1 MGWTTVQQDRLAIEK
16 RTLEKYFRLGIS
28 WIDPRHQTKVEV
40 VLKSNSDNVYVLRIY
55 IPEDFPNSCPVLVVV
70 QPKTLQLRNGTRLP
84 EASYTFHTLPDNDG
98 FHRICHFYPPDWT
111 QDITLYQVFMKGL
124 LSITYIAWCF
134 KEVDGALD
142 PL

>member
-1 MGWTTVQQDRLAIEK
+1 MQQDRLAIEK
-16 RTLEKYFRLGIS
+16 RTLQKYFLLGIT
-28 WIDPRHQTKVEV
+28 WIDPHHETKVEV
-40 VLKSNSDNVYVLRIY
+40 VLKSNSDKVYVLRIY

-70 QPKTLQLRNGTRLP
+70 QPKTLLLRNGTRLP

-124 LSITYIAWCF
+124 LYVSYIAWCLNA
-134 KEVDGALD
+134 VDGALD